1 MQICNHRRC
10 SYTVPSSHSSTFVR
24 YLLNRRVL
32 HLIGF
37 QLLPI
42 KIRNRREE
50 IQQPN
55 SVCALNDPVSLQRVN
70 PAPPIAHPAPNY
82 SRLPESM
89 AVTVTRATVI
99 SAIPVHLFGQT
110 RVEAGD
116 KRIREIKERERERD
130 KLSGSEEDTNKKQR
144 EMKRESRRE
153 RKLSL
158 ASSRLEKPFLD
169 FLPRDPWYI
178 PS

>member
-10 SYTVPSSHSSTFVR
+10 NYTVPSSHSSTFVR
-24 YLLNRRVL
+24 YLFNRRVL
-32 HLIGF
+32 HFIRF

-42 KIRNRREE
+42 KIKNRREE

-55 SVCALNDPVSLQRVN
+55 SVCALNDPVSLRRVK

-110 RVEAGD
+110 RVEARD
-116 KRIREIKERERERD
+116 KRIREIEERERARETLSIRGRHQQEATRD
-130 KLSGSEEDTNKKQR
+130 ETRKL
-144 EMKRESRRE
+144 KREREEAISRVV
-153 RKLSL
+153 
-158 ASSRLEKPFLD
+158 
-169 FLPRDPWYI
+169 
-178 PS
+178 

>member
-24 YLLNRRVL
+24 YLSNRRVL
-32 HLIGF
+32 HFIGF

-42 KIRNRREE
+42 KIKNRREE
-50 IQQPN
+50 IQQRN
-55 SVCALNDPVSLQRVN
+55 SVCALNDPVSLRRVS

-89 AVTVTRATVI
+89 AVTVTRSTVI

-116 KRIREIKERERERD
+116 KRIREIEERERERARETLWIRGRHQQEATRD
-130 KLSGSEEDTNKKQR
+130 KTRKS
-144 EMKRESRRE
+144 KREEAISRVV
-153 RKLSL
+153 
-158 ASSRLEKPFLD
+158 
-169 FLPRDPWYI
+169 
-178 PS
+178 

>member
-1 MQICNHRRC
+1 MQICNHKRC
-10 SYTVPSSHSSTFVR
+10 NYTVPSSHSSTFVR

-32 HLIGF
+32 HFIGF

-42 KIRNRREE
+42 KIKNRREE
-50 IQQPN
+50 IQQRN
-55 SVCALNDPVSLQRVN
+55 SVCALNDPVSLRSVN

-82 SRLPESM
+82 SRLPESA

-116 KRIREIKERERERD
+116 KRIREIEERERE
-130 KLSGSEEDTNKKQR
+130 KLFGSEEDTNKKQR

>member
-1 MQICNHRRC
+1 MQSCNHRRC
-10 SYTVPSSHSSTFVR
+10 NYTVPSSHSSTFVR
-24 YLLNRRVL
+24 YLFNRRVL
-32 HLIGF
+32 HFIGF

-42 KIRNRREE
+42 KIKNRREE

-55 SVCALNDPVSLQRVN
+55 SVCALNDPVSLRR
-70 PAPPIAHPAPNY
+70 APPIAHPAPNY

-116 KRIREIKERERERD
+116 KRIQEIEERERARETLWIRGRHQQEATRD
-130 KLSGSEEDTNKKQR
+130 ETRKS
-144 EMKRESRRE
+144 KREEAISRVV
-153 RKLSL
+153 
-158 ASSRLEKPFLD
+158 
-169 FLPRDPWYI
+169 
-178 PS
+178 